1 MGSDEWLKPLGFQ
14 LDETR
19 TLFLKTI
26 ASFKTTP
33 EAIRAVQEPIHALR
47 ETVLV
52 TNVEKVNRLFFELK
66 GFEDKL
72 AEFRTQPKEWEAES
86 LSQLVFTQEWSRPLN
101 EVPYLL
107 PALSIFKIY
116 VVPFFA
122 VLIPLIAWILPFI
135 ILRFFFK
142 IPMPFNTYISTLS
155 SMWLGGKLWSTMN
168 VGERARILF
177 QTCWTAF
184 GLIQGVIQPV
194 QQAFHMKKIDDQ
206 ILERGQFFQAYSAK
220 LKEFFITYT
229 AVTGKTTTCP
239 HLDVWPTEEPRQL
252 YAYVRDHS
260 TDLSWITHTLAKHE
274 IQWCLAICP
283 ELCFVNLTRT
293 RAPSCKLVN
302 FFDPSI
308 PAEKRVTSSFVSR
321 RHTVLTG
328 PNKGGKSSILRALL
342 LNVWLSQTYG
352 VAFATSATLTPF
364 AWIESGL
371 RLVDQPGA
379 QSLFERE
386 LAFASKVL
394 RRSNLSERGL
404 LLYDELFHSTNP
416 PDGTK
421 TAKRFLEN
429 LWMSPSVLSV
439 VSTHVFELVETSP
452 KHVQRLCVP
461 ASLSDKG
468 IRFSFTLVPGICKV
482 SSVEELYKKF
492 GFPSATSERAPPAE
506 SERAPPA
513 GKLTALS

>member
-321 RHTVLTG
+321 GHTVLTG

-394 RRSNLSERGL
+394 RRSNVSERGL

>member
-1 MGSDEWLKPLGFQ
+1 MDISSEMGSDEWLKPFGFQ
-14 LDETR
+14 LQETR

-26 ASFKTTP
+26 QTLKTTP
-33 EAIRAVQEPIHALR
+33 EAIHAAQEPIHNLR
-47 ETVLV
+47 ETVLI
-52 TNVEKVNRLFFELK
+52 TNVEKINRLFFELK
-66 GFEDKL
+66 GFEEKL
-72 AEFRTQPKEWEAES
+72 TEFRTQPKEWEAES

-101 EVPYLL
+101 EVPFLL

-116 VVPFFA
+116 IVPFFA

-142 IPMPFNTYISTLS
+142 IPMPFDTYLTTLS
-155 SMWLGGKLWSTMN
+155 SMWLGGKVWSTMN

-184 GLIQGVIQPV
+184 GMIQGVIQPV
-194 QQAFHMKKIDDQ
+194 QQAFHMKKINDQ

-229 AVTGKTTTCP
+229 AVTGKTTACP

-252 YAYVRDHS
+252 YAYVRDHP

-274 IQWCLAICP
+274 IQWCLAVCP
-283 ELCFVNLTRT
+283 ELCFTKLTRT
-293 RAPSCKLVN
+293 RGPSCKLVN

-308 PAEKRVTSSFVSR
+308 PVEKRVTSSFVSR
-321 RHTVLTG
+321 GHTVLTG

-352 VAFATSATLTPF
+352 VAFASAATLTPF

-386 LAFASKVL
+386 LSFASKVL
-394 RRSNLSERGL
+394 RRSNLSEQGL

-421 TAKRFLEN
+421 TAKRFLDS
-429 LWMSPSVLSV
+429 LWTSNSVLSV
-439 VSTHVFELVETSP
+439 VSTHVFELVEASP
-452 KHVQRLCVP
+452 KHIQRLCVP
-461 ASLSDKG
+461 ASLSDTG

-482 SSVEELYKKF
+482 SSVEQLYKKF
-492 GFPSATSERAPPAE
+492 GFPASPKDNSKDNPKDN
-506 SERAPPA
+506 S
-513 GKLTALS
+513 

>member
-1 MGSDEWLKPLGFQ
+1 
-14 LDETR
+14 
-19 TLFLKTI
+19 
-26 ASFKTTP
+26 
-33 EAIRAVQEPIHALR
+33 
-47 ETVLV
+47 
-52 TNVEKVNRLFFELK
+52 
-66 GFEDKL
+66 
-72 AEFRTQPKEWEAES
+72 
-86 LSQLVFTQEWSRPLN
+86 
-101 EVPYLL
+101 
-107 PALSIFKIY
+107 
-116 VVPFFA
+116 
-122 VLIPLIAWILPFI
+122 
-135 ILRFFFK
+135 
-142 IPMPFNTYISTLS
+142 MPFNTYLTTVS

-206 ILERGQFFQAYSAK
+206 ILERGKFFQAYSAK

-229 AVTGKTTTCP
+229 AVTGKTTACP
-239 HLDVWPTEEPRQL
+239 HLDVWPIEEPRQL
-252 YAYVRDHS
+252 YTYVREHP

-283 ELCFVNLTRT
+283 EVCFTKLTRT

-308 PAEKRVTSSFVSR
+308 PVEKRVTSSFVSR
-321 RHTVLTG
+321 GHTVLTG

-352 VAFATSATLTPF
+352 VAFATAATLTPF

-386 LAFASKVL
+386 LSFASKVL

-421 TAKRFLEN
+421 TAKRFLDS
-429 LWMSPSVLSV
+429 LWQSNSVLSV

-461 ASLSDKG
+461 ASLSENG

-482 SSVEELYKKF
+482 SSVEQLYKKF
-492 GFPSATSERAPPAE
+492 GFPAATLS
-506 SERAPPA
+506 A
-513 GKLTALS
+513 GKLSTLS